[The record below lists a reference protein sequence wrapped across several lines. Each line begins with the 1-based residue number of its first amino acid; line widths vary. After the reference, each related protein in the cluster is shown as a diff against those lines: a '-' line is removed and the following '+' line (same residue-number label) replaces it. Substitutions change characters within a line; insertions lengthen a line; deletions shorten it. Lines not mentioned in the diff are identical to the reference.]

1 MPYSCVEW
9 GDIGQEG
16 IPLIAETNG
25 QFYNWFSIGNYYG
38 VIIVL
43 DHNMVFRYYGSNA
56 NQVIN
61 IVNQILIEISLI
73 GDINGDNTINIQDI
87 IIVINII
94 LGELPIQDSADLNQD
109 GFVNIL
115 DILQLVTLI
124 LS

>member
-9 GDIGQEG
+9 GNIGQEG
-16 IPLIAETNG
+16 IPLIVETNG

-61 IVNQILIEISLI
+61 IVNQILIEITVI
-73 GDINGDNTINIQDI
+73 INIVLENKMCDYSRLRDHESSMLLMIGLQGKHRGMRWSPE
-87 IIVINII
+87 
-94 LGELPIQDSADLNQD
+94 LGIEKS
-109 GFVNIL
+109 
-115 DILQLVTLI
+115 
-124 LS
+124 